1 MVAVWAG
8 MVRVSRKNAARGR
21 HAYSDGS
28 TDANA
33 RPSTPALD
41 VAVSERAHRQ
51 RRRGSCRKREVD
63 LFQCTKARNPT
74 RQNPTPKKRARRK
87 NAARADPRHRSCPT
101 LAINSE
107 MRCPGVAKVARR

>member
-1 MVAVWAG
+1 MRTA
-8 MVRVSRKNAARGR
+8 MVRPMPMPDHRRLHSTSQLANVRIASGVAEAA
-21 HAYSDGS
+21 
-28 TDANA
+28 
-33 RPSTPALD
+33 
-41 VAVSERAHRQ
+41 
-51 RRRGSCRKREVD
+51 RKREVD

-107 MRCPGVAKVARR
+107 MRCPGVAKVAAKVKADDETGRASR